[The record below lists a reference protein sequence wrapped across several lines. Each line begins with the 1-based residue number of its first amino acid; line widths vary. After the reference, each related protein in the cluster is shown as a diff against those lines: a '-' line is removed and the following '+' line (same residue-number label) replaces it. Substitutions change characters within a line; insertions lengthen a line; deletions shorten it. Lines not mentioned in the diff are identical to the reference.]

1 MSDGNPQVKARVLG
15 DHAAPLTT
23 AGPAQPCHTS
33 DLVIPIRQHQVIP
46 VGTRTP
52 NTWLNIFSWEI
63 SQPCTTGTYEE
74 WADITPCDVQEKISM
89 QGV

>member
-1 MSDGNPQVKARVLG
+1 MSDGNPQVEARVLS
-15 DHAAPLTT
+15 DHAAPLAT
-23 AGPAQPCHTS
+23 ARPAQPCHTS

-52 NTWLNIFSWEI
+52 NIWLNIFSWEI

-74 WADITPCDVQEKISM
+74 RVDITPCDVQEKIGM